1 MTPDIFFWYV
11 FPLLV
16 SVGGILWL
24 VYDGRKSKQKQHP
37 GE

>member
-16 SVGGILWL
+16 AIGGFAWL
-24 VYDGRKSKQKQHP
+24 VYDSRKNKHKQHP